1 MLFGP
6 SIFPFAFLSH
16 SLLSLLLLK
25 TLALGALLTLDLP
38 AATLLLP
45 IGVGLANIAEADP
58 GPPGGGSCALEAAAK
73 GIAQTTGRSSSLPV
87 VGQRRLVDTISELLI
102 GIGVILLSIDLGVSV
117 VRGRLGIRVSL
128 LLVLL
133 WASRVEVVVPVV
145 LAAKIEQIA
154 QPATTTTPGSIV
166 LVPPL
171 GSTIVGVSKVGVGVE
186 AAAAT
191 TAVAHAA
198 AGRLKFHAVGP
209 PIEEGPV
216 RRALRRT
223 GGGVVDVGG
232 GVAFLEVAVTAAPAE
247 RGQLQA
253 GTGVRVGA
261 STSGARRIRRNARC
275 RHDEGRDAGGGG
287 GTDAGNNKKK
297 RGNERITRTCMR
309 MRHLV
314 DFDLTP
320 TAATGNTSST
330 GTDRGAGM
338 DMAPCC

>member
-1 MLFGP
+1 M
-6 SIFPFAFLSH
+6 
-16 SLLSLLLLK
+16 
-25 TLALGALLTLDLP
+25 
-38 AATLLLP
+38 
-45 IGVGLANIAEADP
+45 
-58 GPPGGGSCALEAAAK
+58 
-73 GIAQTTGRSSSLPV
+73 
-87 VGQRRLVDTISELLI
+87 
-102 GIGVILLSIDLGVSV
+102 
-117 VRGRLGIRVSL
+117 RV
-128 LLVLL
+128 L

-247 RGQLQA
+247 RGQLQT
-253 GTGVRVGA
+253 GTSVRVGT

-275 RHDEGRDAGGGG
+275 RHEEGRDAGG
-287 GTDAGNNKKK
+287 TDAGDNKKK
-297 RGNERITRTCMR
+297 RGNERKTRMR
-309 MRHLV
+309 MHHLA
-314 DFDLTP
+314 DFDFTP
-320 TAATGNTSST
+320 AAATGNTST
-330 GTDRGAGM
+330 GTDRGTDM
-338 DMAPCC
+338 DMARCC